1 MVSKTARQCHL
12 CGNPTP
18 SIKYG
23 RASFVIKFN
32 ELLIAAVK
40 YCENKVQEQRAVE
53 NHLNVTPEDWQSQNQ
68 WRLLLHS
75 FPLLRPQ
82 TCCVTSPAVR
92 L

>member
-1 MVSKTARQCHL
+1 MVSKTARHCHL

-40 YCENKVQEQRAVE
+40 YCENKDQQQRAVG
-53 NHLNVTPEDWQSQNQ
+53 NHLNVTLEAWQSQKQ
-68 WRLLLHS
+68 WCMPLHS
-75 FPLLRPQ
+75 LPLLRLHA
-82 TCCVTSPAVR
+82 CCVTSPADS